1 MSAAD
6 TSYAGLKGIRQ
17 FFESGVTKP
26 YAFRKQQLQLLQ
38 QTLLKYEPEISKALK
53 VDLKKSHEEAYATE
67 TAMVLAEI
75 RVALKKLHKWM
86 KPARART
93 NMINLP
99 SSGKIYRDPLGVVL
113 IIAPWNYPVQ
123 LLLAPLVGA
132 IAGGNCVVLKPS
144 ELAPATAVILET
156 IIREIFPEEY
166 IKLVPG
172 DGAEVVPL
180 LMQSFRFDHIFYTGS
195 TGVGRVIYQQAAKDL
210 IPVTLELGGKSPAV
224 IESDA
229 DIKTTVR
236 RIALGKFTNA
246 GQTCVAPDYLL
257 VHESIKERFLEG
269 IKEMIG
275 RFFGDN
281 PAESYNYGRIINER
295 RFDVLAGYLKEGKVI
310 IGGGHDRSHL
320 YIEPTLMENIAEGSP
335 LMTTEIFGPIL
346 PVYTFSNMD
355 SALELIRKNPDP
367 LAFYVFTS
375 DTVKERQWI
384 EAVRFGGGC
393 VNNTLWHVANHHLPF
408 GGVGNSGIGS
418 YHGKYSFDV
427 FTHAKPVMKTPT
439 WIDPNIKYPPWEGKL
454 KLIKRLMK

>member
-1 MSAAD
+1 MSAPE
-6 TSYAGLKGIRQ
+6 TSYTGLQAIREY
-17 FFESGVTKP
+17 FGSGVTKP

-38 QTLLKYEPEISKALK
+38 QALLKYDAEICEALK
-53 VDLKKSHEEAYATE
+53 TDLKKSPEEAYATE

-75 RVALKKLHKWM
+75 RVALKKLQKWM
-86 KPARART
+86 KPAKART
-93 NMINLP
+93 NMVNLP

-113 IIAPWNYPVQ
+113 IIAPWNYPLQ

-132 IAGGNCVVLKPS
+132 IAAGNCVVLKPS
-144 ELAPATAVILET
+144 ELAPATSLMLEM
-156 IIREIFPEEY
+156 IIRKTFRDDY
-166 IKLVPG
+166 IKLIPG
-172 DGAEVVPL
+172 DGAEVVPQ

-195 TGVGRVIYQQAAKDL
+195 TGVGRIIYQQAAKVL

-229 DIKTTVR
+229 DIKTTAR

-257 VHESIKERFLEG
+257 VHESIKERFLEEL
-269 IKEMIG
+269 KETIG
-275 RFFGDN
+275 RFFGDDSSVSN
-281 PAESYNYGRIINER
+281 SYGKIINER
-295 RFDVLAGYLKEGKVI
+295 RFDTLAGYLTQGRIVF
-310 IGGGHDRSHL
+310 GGRHDRRSL
-320 YIEPTLMENIAEGSP
+320 YIEPTLMEDIAEGSA
-335 LMTTEIFGPIL
+335 LMSTEIFGPIL
-346 PVYTFSNMD
+346 PVYSFSNMD

-367 LAFYVFTS
+367 LAFYVFTG
-375 DTVKERQWI
+375 DAGKEKKWI

-408 GGVGNSGIGS
+408 GGIGNSGMGA
-418 YHGKYSFDV
+418 YHGRYSFDV

-454 KLIKRLMK
+454 KWIKRLMK